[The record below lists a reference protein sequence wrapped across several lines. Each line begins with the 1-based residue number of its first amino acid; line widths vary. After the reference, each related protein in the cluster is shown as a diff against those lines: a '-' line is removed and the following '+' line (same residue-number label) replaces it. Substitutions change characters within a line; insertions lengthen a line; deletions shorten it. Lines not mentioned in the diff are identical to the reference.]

1 MNKKLGLFSAVAT
14 GVGMLVATSCF
25 ISLASGTS
33 MVGTPFI
40 IAIVT
45 ACLLNMIVITSI
57 SELNAVM
64 PNLTGGLAQYMLAG
78 LGPVATI
85 IAMLGGYIIAN
96 IFAAPAEG
104 AMFANVMNDFL
115 GNGIP
120 PAVWS
125 VSLTVILVVINLMG
139 VNMSALVQSIIAS
152 FMVISLLILGIIGAF
167 GLGSGETVTQ
177 TVELNVGIKDVL
189 PLTAVAFWFFI
200 DSEFIVPIGKDMR
213 NPRLVPLSMFLS
225 LGIMCVI
232 QIFLSLG
239 FKNYTLYQELGTADS
254 PHILYAVN
262 MLGKVGK
269 YWIIAV
275 ALFAAVSTQNAIIG
289 CVSEICCGMAKSN
302 LLPAIFQKKNKK
314 GAPYV
319 AILLMGIIT
328 IIIEA
333 TGLSSGDA
341 VQFMILTSSIFLMLS
356 YITYHF
362 DVIVLR
368 KKLKTV
374 PRTFKVPLFPI
385 LQIIGIIG
393 TIYMM
398 YNIST
403 DSSLFFSLKILRF
416 LLSSQ
421 SAFSSSAVRSSKRTS
436 LSLIISSISFL
447 STVFTSLSSV
457 HRAHNNSIH

>member
-1 MNKKLGLFSAVAT
+1 MNKKLGLFSAVST

-403 DSSLFFSLKILRF
+403 DSAEKHKIFILFFILFVLLFIYAILWTKLKLKKPLFKSISVREIMAMESPLYY
-416 LLSSQ
+416 
-421 SAFSSSAVRSSKRTS
+421 AVRKNKE
-436 LSLIISSISFL
+436 FQ
-447 STVFTSLSSV
+447 
-457 HRAHNNSIH
+457 

>member
-189 PLTAVAFWFFI
+189 SLTAVAFWFFI

-319 AILLMGIIT
+319 SILLMVIIT
-328 IIIEA
+328 IIIEP

-403 DSSLFFSLKILRF
+403 DSAEKHKIFILFFILFVLLFIYAILWTKLKLKKPLFKSISVREIMAMESPLYY
-416 LLSSQ
+416 
-421 SAFSSSAVRSSKRTS
+421 AVRKNKE
-436 LSLIISSISFL
+436 FQ
-447 STVFTSLSSV
+447 
-457 HRAHNNSIH
+457 

>member
-1 MNKKLGLFSAVAT
+1 
-14 GVGMLVATSCF
+14 
-25 ISLASGTS
+25 
-33 MVGTPFI
+33 
-40 IAIVT
+40 
-45 ACLLNMIVITSI
+45 
-57 SELNAVM
+57 
-64 PNLTGGLAQYMLAG
+64 
-78 LGPVATI
+78 
-85 IAMLGGYIIAN
+85 MLGGYIIAN

-403 DSSLFFSLKILRF
+403 DSAEKHKIFILFFILFVLLFIYAILWTKLKLKKPLFKSISVREIMAMESPLYY
-416 LLSSQ
+416 
-421 SAFSSSAVRSSKRTS
+421 AVRKNKE
-436 LSLIISSISFL
+436 FQ
-447 STVFTSLSSV
+447 
-457 HRAHNNSIH
+457 

>member
-152 FMVISLLILGIIGAF
+152 VMVISLLILGIIGAF

-403 DSSLFFSLKILRF
+403 DSAEKHKIFILFFILFVLLFIYAILWTKLKLKKPLFKSISVREIMAMESPLYY
-416 LLSSQ
+416 
-421 SAFSSSAVRSSKRTS
+421 AVRKNKE
-436 LSLIISSISFL
+436 FQ
-447 STVFTSLSSV
+447 
-457 HRAHNNSIH
+457 

>member
-275 ALFAAVSTQNAIIG
+275 ALFAAVSTQNPIIG

-403 DSSLFFSLKILRF
+403 DSAEKHKIFILFFILFVLLFIYAILWTKLKLKKPLFKSISVREIMAMESPLYY
-416 LLSSQ
+416 
-421 SAFSSSAVRSSKRTS
+421 AVRKNKE
-436 LSLIISSISFL
+436 FQ
-447 STVFTSLSSV
+447 
-457 HRAHNNSIH
+457 

>member
-115 GNGIP
+115 GNGVP

-189 PLTAVAFWFFI
+189 SLTAVAFWFFI

-403 DSSLFFSLKILRF
+403 DSAEKHKIFILFFILFVLLFIYAILWTKLKLKKPLFKSISVREIMAMESPLYY
-416 LLSSQ
+416 
-421 SAFSSSAVRSSKRTS
+421 AVRKNKE
-436 LSLIISSISFL
+436 FQ
-447 STVFTSLSSV
+447 
-457 HRAHNNSIH
+457 

>member
-269 YWIIAV
+269 YLIIAV

-403 DSSLFFSLKILRF
+403 DSAEKHKIFILFFILFVLLFIYAILWTKLKLKKPLFKSISVREIMAMESPLYY
-416 LLSSQ
+416 
-421 SAFSSSAVRSSKRTS
+421 AVRKNKE
-436 LSLIISSISFL
+436 FQ
-447 STVFTSLSSV
+447 
-457 HRAHNNSIH
+457 

>member
-403 DSSLFFSLKILRF
+403 DSAEKHKILILSF
-416 LLSSQ
+416 ILFVLLFIYAILWTKLKLKKPLFKSISVREIMAME
-421 SAFSSSAVRSSKRTS
+421 SPLYYAVRKNKE
-436 LSLIISSISFL
+436 FQ
-447 STVFTSLSSV
+447 
-457 HRAHNNSIH
+457 

>member
-120 PAVWS
+120 PAGWS

-403 DSSLFFSLKILRF
+403 DSAEKHKIFILFFILFVLLFIYAILWTKLKLKKPLFKSISVREIMAMESPLYY
-416 LLSSQ
+416 
-421 SAFSSSAVRSSKRTS
+421 AVRKNKE
-436 LSLIISSISFL
+436 FQ
-447 STVFTSLSSV
+447 
-457 HRAHNNSIH
+457 

>member
-341 VQFMILTSSIFLMLS
+341 VKFMILTSSIFIMLS

-403 DSSLFFSLKILRF
+403 DSAEKHKIFILFFILFVLLFIYAILWTKLKLKKPLFKSISVREIMAMESPLYY
-416 LLSSQ
+416 
-421 SAFSSSAVRSSKRTS
+421 AVRKNKE
-436 LSLIISSISFL
+436 FQ
-447 STVFTSLSSV
+447 
-457 HRAHNNSIH
+457 

>member
-40 IAIVT
+40 ISIVT

-189 PLTAVAFWFFI
+189 SLTAVAFWFFI

-403 DSSLFFSLKILRF
+403 DSAEKHKIFILFFILFVLLFIYAILWTKLKLKKPLFKSISVREIMAMESPLYY
-416 LLSSQ
+416 
-421 SAFSSSAVRSSKRTS
+421 AVRKNKE
-436 LSLIISSISFL
+436 FQ
-447 STVFTSLSSV
+447 
-457 HRAHNNSIH
+457 

>member
-115 GNGIP
+115 GNGIS

-403 DSSLFFSLKILRF
+403 DSAEKHKIFILFFILFVLLFIYAILWTKLKLKKPLFKSISVREIMAMESPLYY
-416 LLSSQ
+416 
-421 SAFSSSAVRSSKRTS
+421 AVRKNKE
-436 LSLIISSISFL
+436 FQ
-447 STVFTSLSSV
+447 
-457 HRAHNNSIH
+457 

>member
-25 ISLASGTS
+25 ITLASGTS

-57 SELNAVM
+57 SELYAVM

-139 VNMSALVQSIIAS
+139 VNMSTLVQSIIAS

-403 DSSLFFSLKILRF
+403 DSAEKHKIFILFFILFVLLFIYAILWTKLKLKKPLFKSISVREIMAMESPLYY
-416 LLSSQ
+416 
-421 SAFSSSAVRSSKRTS
+421 AVRKNKE
-436 LSLIISSISFL
+436 FQ
-447 STVFTSLSSV
+447 
-457 HRAHNNSIH
+457 

>member
-403 DSSLFFSLKILRF
+403 DSAEKHKIFIL
-416 LLSSQ
+416 
-421 SAFSSSAVRSSKRTS
+421 
-436 LSLIISSISFL
+436 LSLIHI
-447 STVFTSLSSV
+447 
-457 HRAHNNSIH
+457 

>member
-189 PLTAVAFWFFI
+189 SLTAVAFWFFI

-403 DSSLFFSLKILRF
+403 DSAEKHKIFILFFILFVLLFIYAILWTKLKLKKPLFKSISVREIMAMESPLYY
-416 LLSSQ
+416 
-421 SAFSSSAVRSSKRTS
+421 AVRKNKE
-436 LSLIISSISFL
+436 FQ
-447 STVFTSLSSV
+447 
-457 HRAHNNSIH
+457 

>member
-14 GVGMLVATSCF
+14 GGGMLVATSCF

-189 PLTAVAFWFFI
+189 SLTAVAFWFFI

-403 DSSLFFSLKILRF
+403 DSAEKHKIFILFFILFVLLFIYAILWTKLKLKKPLFKSISVREIMAMESPLYY
-416 LLSSQ
+416 
-421 SAFSSSAVRSSKRTS
+421 AVRKNKE
-436 LSLIISSISFL
+436 FQ
-447 STVFTSLSSV
+447 
-457 HRAHNNSIH
+457 

>member
-167 GLGSGETVTQ
+167 GLGSGETITQ

-189 PLTAVAFWFFI
+189 SLTAVAFWFFI

-403 DSSLFFSLKILRF
+403 DSAEKHKIFILFFILFVLLFIYAILWTKLKLKKPLFKSISVREIMAMESPLYY
-416 LLSSQ
+416 
-421 SAFSSSAVRSSKRTS
+421 AVRKNKE
-436 LSLIISSISFL
+436 FQ
-447 STVFTSLSSV
+447 
-457 HRAHNNSIH
+457 

>member
-319 AILLMGIIT
+319 TILLMGIIT

-403 DSSLFFSLKILRF
+403 DSAEKHKIFILFFILFVLLFIYAILWTKLKLKKPLFKSISVREIMAMESPLYY
-416 LLSSQ
+416 
-421 SAFSSSAVRSSKRTS
+421 AVRKNKE
-436 LSLIISSISFL
+436 FQ
-447 STVFTSLSSV
+447 
-457 HRAHNNSIH
+457 

>member
-33 MVGTPFI
+33 MVGMPFI

-403 DSSLFFSLKILRF
+403 DSAEKHKIFILFFILFVLLFIYAILWTKLKLKKPLFKSISVREIMAMESPLYY
-416 LLSSQ
+416 
-421 SAFSSSAVRSSKRTS
+421 AVRKNKE
-436 LSLIISSISFL
+436 FQ
-447 STVFTSLSSV
+447 
-457 HRAHNNSIH
+457 

>member
-45 ACLLNMIVITSI
+45 DYLSPQTI

-189 PLTAVAFWFFI
+189 SLTAVAFWFFI

-403 DSSLFFSLKILRF
+403 DSAEKHKIFILFFILFVLLFIYAILWTKLKLKKPLFKSISVREIMAMESPLYY
-416 LLSSQ
+416 
-421 SAFSSSAVRSSKRTS
+421 AVRKNKE
-436 LSLIISSISFL
+436 FQ
-447 STVFTSLSSV
+447 
-457 HRAHNNSIH
+457 

>member
-139 VNMSALVQSIIAS
+139 VNMSTLVQSIIAS
-152 FMVISLLILGIIGAF
+152 FMVISLFILGLIGAF
-167 GLGSGETVTQ
+167 GLGSGDSVTE
-177 TVELNVGIKDVL
+177 TVELNVGIKVVL

-403 DSSLFFSLKILRF
+403 DSAEKHKIFILFFILFVLLFIYAILWTKLKLKKPLFKSISVREIMAMESPLYY
-416 LLSSQ
+416 
-421 SAFSSSAVRSSKRTS
+421 AVRKNKE
-436 LSLIISSISFL
+436 FQ
-447 STVFTSLSSV
+447 
-457 HRAHNNSIH
+457 